1 MSNVLR
7 EELNKEDLMRYV
19 GDTNQVFGIRKI
31 EYSGGKENLV
41 KAYEVNNG
49 GGLRFSVNENKGLDI
64 FDMSYRG
71 TNLSFVSKAGL
82 NSPYLADEQG
92 MAYRCC
98 LGAGFLY
105 TAGLSNV
112 GGFCEEKEA
121 YHYAHGS
128 MKNIPAEN
136 VSARTVWEGRE
147 CRLTV
152 EGQMRESAFFGR
164 NLLLHRRIETMAGS
178 SAIHIHDSIE
188 NQDFEPAKLM
198 LLYHMNIGFPLLDE
212 GAELLADVTQ
222 SEVLSEHT
230 ASHDMDYRIMTAPQ
244 DGNEE
249 YLYAHILKKNA
260 DGTAAAGIFNK
271 KKNLGLYIRYDVEI
285 LKYLIE
291 WKCMRSGDY
300 ALGILP
306 STCRPVGRNKA
317 MENGDIIELK
327 PFEKAELDLEIGITE
342 DKEEL
347 LCLMEK
353 GEGK

>member
-82 NSPYLADEQG
+82 NSPYIADEQG
-92 MAYRCC
+92 LSYRCS

-112 GGFCEEKEA
+112 GGFCEEKET

-136 VSARTVWEGRE
+136 VSARTVWEGQK
-147 CRLTV
+147 CRIAI

-164 NLLLHRRIETMAGS
+164 NLLLQRRIETMAGS
-178 SAIHIHDSIE
+178 RVLHIYDCIE
-188 NQDFEPAKLM
+188 NQDFEPARLM
-198 LLYHMNIGFPLLDE
+198 LLYHMNIGFPLLAE
-212 GAELLADVTQ
+212 GAELLAHVVE
-222 SEVLSEHT
+222 SETLSKHT
-230 ASHDMDYRIMTAPQ
+230 ALHDVDYRIMTAPQ

-260 DGTAAAGIFNK
+260 DGTAAAGLFNK
-271 KKNLGLYIRYDVEI
+271 KRKLGIYVRYNAEI
-285 LKYLIE
+285 LKYLVE
-291 WKCMRSGDY
+291 WKSMKSGDY

-306 STCRPVGRNKA
+306 STCRPVGRNNA
-317 MENGDIIELK
+317 IENGDVIELK
-327 PFEKAELDLEIGITE
+327 PFGKMETDMEIGITE

-347 LCLMEK
+347 LCLMEN